1 MTKTLIAIAATA
13 ILSTSVMANAQDLG
27 SNLALNTEL
36 KAFHK
41 VDAETNHITIE
52 PELRW
57 TPADGPLS
65 IWGEVPITVFETNH
79 ASGDNLALMNVLDD
93 GQYPVLELGFDYA
106 VNAKSVVYG
115 ETTYDFNGAG
125 DRGEIEVGVKI
136 NF

>member
-13 ILSTSVMANAQDLG
+13 ILSTSAMAQDLG

-52 PELRW
+52 PEVRW
-57 TPADGPLS
+57 TPGAGPLS
-65 IWGEVPITVFETNH
+65 IWAETPITVYETDH
-79 ASGDNLALMNVLDD
+79 ASGDDLALVNVLDD

-106 VNAKSVVYG
+106 VNDKSVLYG
-115 ETTYDFNGAG
+115 ETTYDFNGAN
-125 DRGEIEVGVKI
+125 DRGEIEVGVKV

>member
-13 ILSTSVMANAQDLG
+13 ILSTSVMATAQDLG

-57 TPADGPLS
+57 TPAAGPLS
-65 IWGEVPITVFETNH
+65 LWGEVPITVYETDH
-79 ASGDNLALMNVLDD
+79 ASGDDLALMNVLDD
-93 GQYPVLELGFDYA
+93 GSYPVLELGFDYA
-106 VNAKSVVYG
+106 VNPTSVVYG

>member
-1 MTKTLIAIAATA
+1 MTKILVAIAATA
-13 ILSTSVMANAQDLG
+13 ILSTSAMAQDLG

-52 PELRW
+52 PEVRW
-57 TPADGPLS
+57 TPSAGPLS
-65 IWGEVPITVFETNH
+65 IWAETPITIFETDNT
-79 ASGDNLALMNVLDD
+79 SGDDLAVMNVLED

-106 VNAKSVVYG
+106 VNAKSVIYG
-115 ETTYDFNGAG
+115 ETTYDFNGTN
-125 DRGEIEVGVKI
+125 DRGEIEVGVKV

>member
-13 ILSTSVMANAQDLG
+13 ILSTSAMAQDLG

-52 PELRW
+52 PEVRW
-57 TPADGPLS
+57 TPSAGPLS
-65 IWGEVPITVFETNH
+65 IWAETPITIFETDH
-79 ASGDNLALMNVLDD
+79 TSGDDLAVMNVLED

-106 VNAKSVVYG
+106 VNAKSVIYG
-115 ETTYDFNGAG
+115 ETTYDFNGTN
-125 DRGEIEVGVKI
+125 DRGEIEVGVKV

>member
-52 PELRW
+52 PEVRW
-57 TPADGPLS
+57 QSGGPLS
-65 IWGEVPITVFETNH
+65 IWAETPITVFETDH
-79 ASGDNLALMNVLDD
+79 TSGDDLALMNILED
-93 GQYPVLELGFDYA
+93 GQYPILELGFDYA
-106 VNAKSVVYG
+106 VNAKSVLYG
-115 ETTYDFNGAG
+115 ETTYDFNGAN
-125 DRGEIEVGVKI
+125 DRGEIEVGVKV

>member
-1 MTKTLIAIAATA
+1 MTKTLLVIAATA
-13 ILSTSVMANAQDLG
+13 ILSTSAMAQDLG

-52 PELRW
+52 PEVRW
-57 TPADGPLS
+57 TPGAGPLS
-65 IWGEVPITVFETNH
+65 IWAETPITVYETDH
-79 ASGDNLALMNVLDD
+79 ASGDDVALINVLED
-93 GQYPVLELGFDYA
+93 GSYPIVELGFDYA
-106 VNAKSVVYG
+106 INTTSVVYG
-115 ETTYDFNGAG
+115 ETTYDFNGDD